1 MASHRPAIAAIN
13 LPGLAGA
20 LSRAGFDVVGEEHA
34 DAQSIIEQ
42 LRELQKEQRK
52 YIVIVGVNDPR
63 LRTWATLQSA
73 MGIPVL
79 VANSDSFTHGSGIPN
94 ARVFDLPSTADEI
107 MAFFHAPAM
116 PGGDIVI
123 ESDGASAIDTDS
135 DVIAE
140 VNSDD
145 VEDTFNVFSSEVD
158 VSPPRVAVADEVFSA
173 PSPHTDPPD
182 PGVQPIVFT
191 APRPTPTESSS
202 TVFAPRDETPARLSI
217 AHSTE
222 AMFSDAKSTPK
233 RKRRAPV
240 VISFAGKGGVGKTA
254 TAITIAERAAQTIDG
269 LRSIVFDMSLAQ
281 GDVRTYLRLNGVPLP
296 SIYDAAV
303 SRTDDTFDDIIINPK
318 RLAAHRSNKS
328 PLHLGIILA
337 PERDQADP
345 YIVDASVCLRAVE
358 VARSRADLVVID
370 TQIIEAFD
378 SSGLIDSVVIPLL
391 LDGAWGLGISDSS
404 TAAAGN
410 LLNVFESFVSRGVP
424 SNRLMALFNRVSP
437 DVALV
442 MDAASEYV
450 GDLATWMGAVIE
462 DPAIKRV
469 MNRGEIPG
477 SDGVEATVEYTDA
490 IDRILFR
497 VSGLTAFLRA
507 SNDKQRGRT
516 RRDRKTTRRSRGR
529 R

>member
-13 LPGLAGA
+13 LPGLTGA
-20 LSRAGFDVVGEEHA
+20 LSRAGFDVVGGEHA
-34 DAQSIIEQ
+34 DAQSIIER

-79 VANSDSFTHGSGIPN
+79 VANSDSFAHGGGIPN

-123 ESDGASAIDTDS
+123 ESDGTSVITS
-135 DVIAE
+135 DVIAPVDGE
-140 VNSDD
+140 VI
-145 VEDTFNVFSSEVD
+145 EDTFDVFSGGLDLE
-158 VSPPRVAVADEVFSA
+158 PPRVEVVDDVFA
-173 PSPHTDPPD
+173 ATPRPTNPPD
-182 PGVQPIVFT
+182 LGVQPIVFT
-191 APRPTPTESSS
+191 APRS
-202 TVFAPRDETPARLSI
+202 TAIERPSAVFAPREDTPSRLSI

-222 AMFSDAKSTPK
+222 AMFSEAKSTPK

-281 GDVRTYLRLNGVPLP
+281 GDVRTYLRLNGIPLP

-378 SSGLIDSVVIPLL
+378 SSGLIDSVVLPLL

-437 DVALV
+437 DVALD

-462 DPAIKRV
+462 DPTIKRV

-477 SDGVEATVEYTDA
+477 SDGVEATVEYTNA

-497 VSGLTAFLRA
+497 VTGLTAFLHA
-507 SNDKQRGRT
+507 SDDKQRGRT
-516 RRDRKTTRRSRGR
+516 RRARKTVRRSKGR

>member
-20 LSRAGFDVVGEEHA
+20 LSRAGFDVVGEESA
-34 DAQSIIEQ
+34 DAQSIIER

-73 MGIPVL
+73 MSIPVL
-79 VANSDSFTHGSGIPN
+79 VANSDSFTHGAGIPN
-94 ARVFDLPSTADEI
+94 SRVFDLPCTADEI

-116 PGGDIVI
+116 PGGDIII
-123 ESDGASAIDTDS
+123 ESDGRSAISPDVISEVES
-135 DVIAE
+135 DVVEDNFDVFSGGVDLAPSRVE
-140 VNSDD
+140 VADD
-145 VEDTFNVFSSEVD
+145 VFAAPSRHTE
-158 VSPPRVAVADEVFSA
+158 SPGDFVAQPFVSA
-173 PSPHTDPPD
+173 P
-182 PGVQPIVFT
+182 
-191 APRPTPTESSS
+191 PRPTPIERPSA
-202 TVFAPRDETPARLSI
+202 VFAPRDDTPLPSSV

-222 AMFSDAKSTPK
+222 AMFSEAKSTPK

-281 GDVRTYLRLNGVPLP
+281 GDVRTYLRLNGIPLP

-318 RLAAHRSNKS
+318 RLAAHRTNKS

-345 YIVDASVCLRAVE
+345 YIVDASVCLRAIE

-378 SSGLIDSVVIPLL
+378 SSGLIDSVVVPLL

-410 LLNVFESFVSRGVP
+410 LLNVFESLVSRGVP

-437 DVALV
+437 DVAID
-442 MDAASEYV
+442 MDGASDFV
-450 GDLATWMGAVIE
+450 GDLATWMGVVAE

-497 VSGLTAFLRA
+497 VTGLAAFSRA
-507 SNDKQRGRT
+507 SDDRQRGRT
-516 RRDRKTTRRSRGR
+516 RRARKTSRRSKGR

>member
-1 MASHRPAIAAIN
+1 
-13 LPGLAGA
+13 
-20 LSRAGFDVVGEEHA
+20 
-34 DAQSIIEQ
+34 
-42 LRELQKEQRK
+42 
-52 YIVIVGVNDPR
+52 
-63 LRTWATLQSA
+63 
-73 MGIPVL
+73 
-79 VANSDSFTHGSGIPN
+79 
-94 ARVFDLPSTADEI
+94 
-107 MAFFHAPAM
+107 
-116 PGGDIVI
+116 
-123 ESDGASAIDTDS
+123 
-135 DVIAE
+135 
-140 VNSDD
+140 
-145 VEDTFNVFSSEVD
+145 
-158 VSPPRVAVADEVFSA
+158 
-173 PSPHTDPPD
+173 
-182 PGVQPIVFT
+182 
-191 APRPTPTESSS
+191 
-202 TVFAPRDETPARLSI
+202 
-217 AHSTE
+217 
-222 AMFSDAKSTPK
+222 
-233 RKRRAPV
+233 
-240 VISFAGKGGVGKTA
+240 
-254 TAITIAERAAQTIDG
+254 
-269 LRSIVFDMSLAQ
+269 
-281 GDVRTYLRLNGVPLP
+281 LP

-378 SSGLIDSVVIPLL
+378 SSGLIDSVVLPLL

-437 DVALV
+437 DVALD

-497 VSGLTAFLRA
+497 VTGLTAFLRA

>member
-1 MASHRPAIAAIN
+1 M
-13 LPGLAGA
+13 
-20 LSRAGFDVVGEEHA
+20 
-34 DAQSIIEQ
+34 
-42 LRELQKEQRK
+42 
-52 YIVIVGVNDPR
+52 
-63 LRTWATLQSA
+63 
-73 MGIPVL
+73 
-79 VANSDSFTHGSGIPN
+79 
-94 ARVFDLPSTADEI
+94 
-107 MAFFHAPAM
+107 
-116 PGGDIVI
+116 
-123 ESDGASAIDTDS
+123 
-135 DVIAE
+135 
-140 VNSDD
+140 
-145 VEDTFNVFSSEVD
+145 
-158 VSPPRVAVADEVFSA
+158 
-173 PSPHTDPPD
+173 
-182 PGVQPIVFT
+182 
-191 APRPTPTESSS
+191 
-202 TVFAPRDETPARLSI
+202 FAPRDDTPARLSI

-222 AMFSDAKSTPK
+222 AMFSEARSTPK

-378 SSGLIDSVVIPLL
+378 SSGLIDSVVLPLL

-437 DVALV
+437 DVALD

-497 VSGLTAFLRA
+497 VTGLTAFLRA